1 MTSRADIIKA
11 QESIGNVEINKE
23 KFDNLPDDCCKGW
36 ISITNKE
43 DYEGYDSDIYF
54 APRDVI
60 YPEEKIG
67 CGKEESCDIL
77 NRQLGDC
84 EIFDGDK
91 IVWRCPEY
99 NPSCQKKKDNH
110 SQQTKL
116 RRENGNLKYRDSTLD
131 TTEDKTADNI
141 QSSKIFEDGKKEVEV
156 FSTGFDIW
164 DKENDIRVYFHETK
178 DVLLDAVN
186 YYQEKWGKI

>member
-60 YPEEKIG
+60 YSVPQKLVQNKITDEKIG
-67 CGKEESCDIL
+67 CGKEDLIKL
-77 NRQLGDC
+77 INN
-84 EIFDGDK
+84 K
-91 IVWRCPEY
+91 INLIREEYPE
-99 NPSCQKKKDNH
+99 C
-110 SQQTKL
+110 
-116 RRENGNLKYRDSTLD
+116 GN
-131 TTEDKTADNI
+131 AI
-141 QSSKIFEDGKKEVEV
+141 GMFEDIKE
-156 FSTGFDIW
+156 
-164 DKENDIRVYFHETK
+164 KLK
-178 DVLLDAVN
+178 
-186 YYQEKWGKI
+186 